1 MAEIHVPETL
11 EMGLQIGR
19 LVGRTARVTESEG
32 RNKFDDSCHVA
43 YYVTR
48 EDELAGFCVVDL
60 PLSGY
65 LGGALAMIPEGTVQE
80 EIDSGK
86 LDPDLLEAYYEV
98 ANIMAAL
105 LCADGSPHVRLI
117 GIDEAGKDFERTVF
131 GTIVDPNRRMDIEV
145 EVEGYGTGR
154 MTLLTTRQHPPDE

>member
-11 EMGLQIGR
+11 ELGLQVGQ
-19 LVGRTARVTESEG
+19 LLGRTVRVTEVEG

-48 EDELAGFCVVDL
+48 EDELAGFCVVDF

-65 LGGALAMIPEGTVQE
+65 LGGALAMIPAGTIEEFIEG
-80 EIDSGK
+80 GA
-86 LDPDLLEAYYEV
+86 LDEDLLEAYYEV

-105 LCADGSPHVRLI
+105 LCADGAPHVRLI
-117 GIDEAGKDFERTVF
+117 GIDDAGKDFERLVLT
-131 GTIVDPNRRMDIEV
+131 TIADPCVRLDIQV
-145 EVEGYGTGR
+145 EVEDYGTGL
-154 MTLLTTRQHPPDE
+154 MTLLTTRQHPAE

>member
-11 EMGLQIGR
+11 EMGLQVGA
-19 LVGRTARVTESEG
+19 LVGRTVRVRESEG
-32 RNKFDDSCHVA
+32 RNKFDPSCHVA

-65 LGGALAMIPEGTVQE
+65 LGGALAMIPTGTVQE
-80 EIDSGK
+80 EIDSGA
-86 LDPDLLEAYYEV
+86 LGEDLLDAYYEV

-105 LCADGSPHVRLI
+105 LCADDAPHVRLI
-117 GIDEAGKDFERTVF
+117 GIDEAGKDFEAKVLA
-131 GTIVDPNRRMDIEV
+131 TIKEPRVRMDIKLEV
-145 EVEGYGTGR
+145 EEYGSGT
-154 MTLLTTRQHPPDE
+154 MTLLTTPQG